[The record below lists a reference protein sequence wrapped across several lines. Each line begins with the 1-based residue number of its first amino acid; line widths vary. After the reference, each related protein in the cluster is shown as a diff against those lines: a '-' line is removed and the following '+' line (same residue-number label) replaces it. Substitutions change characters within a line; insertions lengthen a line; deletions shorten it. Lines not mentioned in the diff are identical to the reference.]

1 MIYYAVSKN
10 DRNIYPVACE
20 SFMSAK
26 KMFRKKYDAD
36 KEEAN
41 EYIIFTFDELL
52 KLVFTK
58 DVFETSP
65 LRFESIRRSDHYPE
79 YRSVLLEEK
88 INVYNIEYGVY
99 ENVTVEKFIEV
110 ENKIPYIFNLR
121 CSVEY
126 KTYIPLVNMS
136 EI

>member
-10 DRNIYPVACE
+10 DRNIYPVLCE
-20 SFMSAK
+20 SFMAAK
-26 KMFRKKYDAD
+26 KMFRKKYEVGR
-36 KEEAN
+36 EEGE
-41 EYIIFTFDELL
+41 EYIIFTFDDLL
-52 KLVFTK
+52 KLIFTK

-65 LRFESIRRSDHYPE
+65 LRFESIRRSE
-79 YRSVLLEEK
+79 YYTDYRKALKGEN
-88 INVYNIEYGVY
+88 INVYNIDYSVY

-126 KTYIPLVNMS
+126 KTYIPIVNMGD
-136 EI
+136 I